1 MGIPQ
6 ARKPDRTFRHT
17 RPRTAMAAHGSPPSH
32 RTMRHRDHATC
43 TSITLDGPAPAGARR
58 SLEHHA
64 TRDALPPQ
72 ASCSPQ
78 PPGFNPASHPASS
91 CLTRSAHPLAQHRPA
106 SRRYTSTVA
115 ATAASM
121 QKHTQPQAAHGT
133 RLGITRQASPAAA
146 GLAHPHN
153 PTGRP
158 RAESAGPQAITPLG
172 AWSSQQQPMVHD
184 NHEDELGMGN
194 HGGSEPTQCAQH
206 RAAHPRRPFC

>member
-121 QKHTQPQAAHGT
+121 QKAHTATSCARHSARDNPSGFPRSCRPRSSSQPH
-133 RLGITRQASPAAA
+133 RQATRRIRRPAGHHPTRSMELSAAA
-146 GLAHPHN
+146 Y
-153 PTGRP
+153 
-158 RAESAGPQAITPLG
+158 G
-172 AWSSQQQPMVHD
+172 A
-184 NHEDELGMGN
+184 
-194 HGGSEPTQCAQH
+194 
-206 RAAHPRRPFC
+206 

>member
-72 ASCSPQ
+72 APCSPVTAAAGIQ
-78 PPGFNPASHPASS
+78 PSKPPRKQLPHPQRASPSTAPAGVTSLHQHRGSHRSTCTRHAA
-91 CLTRSAHPLAQHRPA
+91 TRSARHSARDDPLGFPRSCQPRPSSQPHRHATRRIRRPVGHHPTR
-106 SRRYTSTVA
+106 STKL
-115 ATAASM
+115 S
-121 QKHTQPQAAHGT
+121 
-133 RLGITRQASPAAA
+133 AAA
-146 GLAHPHN
+146 C
-153 PTGRP
+153 
-158 RAESAGPQAITPLG
+158 SA
-172 AWSSQQQPMVHD
+172 
-184 NHEDELGMGN
+184 
-194 HGGSEPTQCAQH
+194 
-206 RAAHPRRPFC
+206 